1 MYFGA
6 VYIAPSTL
14 EENMSKVYVFYNPLA
29 NNGRSEESVKGLLE
43 TIEGEHVLC
52 DMTKGY
58 SEYISEMSA
67 EDTLILC
74 GGDGTLNRFINETD
88 GENIECNILYY
99 ASGSGNDFAHDISLN
114 LGDAPVSIKKY
125 LTDLPEVEVK
135 GKICKFINGIGYGI
149 DGYCCEEG
157 DRIRAEKPGEKVD
170 YTAIAIKG
178 LLFKFKPRNAKITV
192 DGAEYEYKKVWLAP
206 AMHGRYYGGGMIAT
220 PNQNRENAE
229 KLSLLVWHGSG
240 KLATLMAF
248 PSIFK
253 GEHIKHTKFI
263 KVIEGKEIKV
273 EFDKPCALQ
282 IDGETVLDVT
292 SYTARVKVPAKV

>member
-1 MYFGA
+1 
-6 VYIAPSTL
+6 
-14 EENMSKVYVFYNPLA
+14 MSKVYVFYNPLA
-29 NNGRSEESVKGLLE
+29 NNGRSEESISKLLE
-43 TIEGEHVLC
+43 TVESEHVLC

-58 SEYISEMSA
+58 GDLLAEISA
-67 EDTLILC
+67 EDTVILC

-88 GENIECNILYY
+88 GKNIECDILYY
-99 ASGSGNDFAHDISLN
+99 ASGSGNDFAHDIGLGR
-114 LGDAPVSIKKY
+114 GDAPVSIKKY

-135 GKICKFINGIGYGI
+135 GKTYKFINGIGYGI

-178 LLFKFKPRNAKITV
+178 LLFKFKPKNAKITV

-220 PNQNRENAE
+220 PNQDRENAE

-240 KLATLMAF
+240 KLGTLMAF

-253 GEHIKHTKFI
+253 GEHIKHTKHV

-282 IDGETVLDVT
+282 VDGETVLDVT
-292 SYTARVKVPAKV
+292 SYTARVKVPARV